1 MPGRWRLRK
10 AVKTNRDE
18 FPAKTKQALALRAS
32 YRCSFADYP
41 QITVGPS
48 DESPK
53 AVTVIGKAAHI
64 RAAAPGGRRYL
75 ESMTSKERSDI
86 SNGIWLCTNHAD
98 LIDRDD
104 VTYTADVLRV
114 MKREHQASCAARLRN
129 AIIASDVI
137 PDLIAIGPEIICAG
151 EFLAA
156 GNSEWSLRLRD
167 FVEGDLHGLLTFID
181 GYEKMAA
188 ADRYVLVNAL
198 RDGRA
203 LKGAPSVTRE
213 SAGGY
218 GLRCPVYPSADRIR
232 ATDLPA
238 DLALSDNHDL
248 MLEGN
253 SIAVVSGLDALPQHI
268 ETRLSLQKEES
279 PFHPDFGVRFA
290 EYYKLF
296 AGSVWFGQLLKL
308 ELIRQVAIPY
318 VDAIMKRQYTPLMC
332 VERVFAIETLAD
344 TQKNNWLPI
353 RVDLQLKAVGRWQ
366 RKLSI
371 CIPQTPR
378 EAAVP

>member
-1 MPGRWRLRK
+1 M
-10 AVKTNRDE
+10 KTNRDE

-32 YRCSFADYP
+32 YRCSFADCP

-151 EFLAA
+151 EFLPPWLADVHR
-156 GNSEWSLRLRD
+156 RLRK
-167 FVEGDLHGLLTFID
+167 D
-181 GYEKMAA
+181 GS
-188 ADRYVLVNAL
+188 R
-198 RDGRA
+198 
-203 LKGAPSVTRE
+203 
-213 SAGGY
+213 
-218 GLRCPVYPSADRIR
+218 
-232 ATDLPA
+232 
-238 DLALSDNHDL
+238 
-248 MLEGN
+248 
-253 SIAVVSGLDALPQHI
+253 
-268 ETRLSLQKEES
+268 
-279 PFHPDFGVRFA
+279 
-290 EYYKLF
+290 
-296 AGSVWFGQLLKL
+296 
-308 ELIRQVAIPY
+308 
-318 VDAIMKRQYTPLMC
+318 
-332 VERVFAIETLAD
+332 
-344 TQKNNWLPI
+344 
-353 RVDLQLKAVGRWQ
+353 
-366 RKLSI
+366 
-371 CIPQTPR
+371 
-378 EAAVP
+378 